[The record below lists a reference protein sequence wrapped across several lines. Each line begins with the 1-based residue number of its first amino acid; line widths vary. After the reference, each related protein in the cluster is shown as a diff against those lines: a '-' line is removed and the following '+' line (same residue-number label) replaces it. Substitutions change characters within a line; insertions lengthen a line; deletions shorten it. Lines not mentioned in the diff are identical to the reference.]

1 MTSVV
6 HERTVSSNPARVFVT
21 GASGFIGR
29 RICDRYRAAGVEVR
43 GVDLQPA
50 HELGIVAGDIAE
62 PGEWQERV
70 AGCDLVVHTAARVS
84 MTAGMDRFWRVNT
97 LGTRRVLDAA
107 VAADV
112 GRVVHLSSVTVFGFA
127 FPDRVDETYPVHPT
141 GVPYVDTKIASE
153 QVVLQAHAAG
163 EIVCTVIRPG
173 DVYGPGSRPWTIIP
187 VNQLR
192 AARAVLPAGG
202 RGVFSPVYAENL
214 VDGIVLAA
222 AGGQTEGEVLTITD
236 GVGVET
242 REFFGRYARMLG
254 KKGVPAAPT
263 PLVAVAADAIDLAAR
278 LRRRESEI
286 NRDAVRYLSRT
297 GTYSIEKA
305 RRLIGYEPR
314 IDLDEGMRRT
324 EAWLQDQRLVSPGD
338 GRIA

>member
-1 MTSVV
+1 
-6 HERTVSSNPARVFVT
+6 
-21 GASGFIGR
+21 
-29 RICDRYRAAGVEVR
+29 
-43 GVDLQPA
+43 
-50 HELGIVAGDIAE
+50 
-62 PGEWQERV
+62 
-70 AGCDLVVHTAARVS
+70 
-84 MTAGMDRFWRVNT
+84 
-97 LGTRRVLDAA
+97 
-107 VAADV
+107 
-112 GRVVHLSSVTVFGFA
+112 LSSVTVFGFV
-127 FPDRVDETYPVHPT
+127 FPDGVDETYPVRLT
-141 GVPYVDTKIASE
+141 GVPYVDTKIAGE
-153 QVVLQAHAAG
+153 QVVLQAHGAG

-214 VDGIVLAA
+214 VDGVVLAA
-222 AGGQTEGEVLTITD
+222 AAGRAAGEVLTLTD

-254 KKGVPAAPT
+254 KQRVPAAST
-263 PLVAVAADAIDLAAR
+263 PVVAVAADAMDLVAR

-286 NRDAVRYLSRT
+286 NRNAVRYLSRT

-314 IDLDEGMRRT
+314 IDLDEGMRHT
-324 EAWLQDQRLVSPGD
+324 EAWLHEQGLLS
-338 GRIA
+338 

>member
-1 MTSVV
+1 MTPVV
-6 HERTVSSNPARVFVT
+6 HEWKVSPQPARVFVT

-43 GVDLQPA
+43 GVDVQSAP
-50 HELGIVAGDIAE
+50 ELGVVAGDIAE
-62 PGEWQERV
+62 PGEWQRRV
-70 AGCDLVVHTAARVS
+70 AGCELVVHTAALVS

-112 GRVVHLSSVTVFGFA
+112 GRFVHLSSVTVFGFV
-127 FPDRVDETYPVHPT
+127 FPDGVDETYPVRLT
-141 GVPYVDTKIASE
+141 GVPYVDTKIAGE
-153 QVVLQAHAAG
+153 QVVLQAHGAG

-214 VDGIVLAA
+214 VDGVVLAA
-222 AGGQTEGEVLTITD
+222 AAGRAAGEVLTLTD

-254 KKGVPAAPT
+254 KQRVPAAST
-263 PLVAVAADAIDLAAR
+263 PVVAVAADAMDLVAR

-286 NRDAVRYLSRT
+286 NRNAVRYLFRT

-314 IDLDEGMRRT
+314 IDLDEGMRHT
-324 EAWLQDQRLVSPGD
+324 EAWLHEQGLLS
-338 GRIA
+338 